1 MRPRLLLTGLGAVIL
16 LIIVGAACVPSLV
29 DGPVDSYVA
38 LAPQV
43 LRAGQTEA
51 ISLALFHGDSPSRG
65 NVQVSLLR
73 DGRTVAHTYR
83 YIKGNG
89 IVPLQIPRQAKGN
102 YRLQVSGRNFQ
113 DQAPVRV
120 ERGALLFLET
130 DKPIYKPGQTV
141 HVRVLTLDP
150 LLKPLSD
157 TATVEVQDAKGIKIF
172 RKEAATDD
180 FGMLSIEFP
189 LSSEPNMGTWKI
201 SARSEEAAAQLD
213 IRVEEYVLPKYEV
226 VVDLPR
232 DWVLA
237 GDPITGT
244 VSAMYSFGKP
254 VKGEV
259 EIVASR
265 YVGVWEEFATLVQ
278 ALDGEAGFEL
288 PAAGYVAG
296 VPGAGGLGNVT
307 LDVSVRERATGYE
320 EKTTHLLTVA
330 ATPVNLQVIPE
341 SGVFKPTL
349 PFTFLVLTE
358 TPDNQPLDEK
368 VDVVISYM
376 DEYLDQVRQETRRV
390 TTENGKALLKLT
402 PPEDAVA
409 LTLEA
414 TTATG
419 GDSVPAHASL
429 ALEAGYSP
437 SGNFIHVEQVGQGTL
452 GVGDTARFRVH
463 STGEAA
469 NFYYEVIARGRLV
482 FSDTVSSHDSSEGGN
497 PGADID
503 FRVTPVMAPGSRL
516 LVYQVLPNS
525 EVAADYLPF
534 QVDGEY
540 PHHVRVGFSKDE
552 VGPGDEVDIEV
563 ETQGEAKVGLVAV
576 DRSVFIL
583 AENRLNLRQV
593 FAELERLYLEPQV
606 ELHEVRF
613 LDSVTVRGAEDT
625 FKDVGLTIMT
635 NKDVPQGEEYSWDMF
650 MMADAAESDD
660 AMMAGPRGPRGAAP
674 TPSPAPMAD
683 SGALQPPSGLA
694 EVQRVRQFFPE
705 TWLWTDVTT
714 IGKGRAAFSVE
725 APDSITTWALRG
737 VALSKEHGLGIGEAE
752 LRVFQPFFLQVD
764 LPFSAIRGEEFP
776 VKIALYNYL
785 DSPQEIFVEM
795 EVPASPTG
803 TSDTSNTGGN
813 DLLNEPLKTV
823 TVGPNDIGGVEF
835 LIRPTG
841 LGNLPIKV
849 SARSAEAADA
859 VIKDLLVEPEGVQR
873 EVVDNLVISS
883 GDNQVLDTSVP
894 GDVVDGSARAYV
906 ALTGSYLTQTI
917 EGLEGLLRM
926 PFGCGEQN
934 MILFAPN
941 VFVAQYLKNTGQL
954 KPEVMARAEHLM
966 ITGYQRELTYRRQDG
981 SFSAFGESDSS
992 GSLWLTAFVLKTF
1005 AQAQGLI
1012 YVDPAVL
1019 DDAASWI
1026 IRHQRSDGSFEP
1038 VGFLHH
1044 RELLGGL
1051 QGNTALT
1058 AYIASALLLA
1068 SPTPVTTAEAG
1079 TPVSKAMGYLEGQLA
1094 GIEDPY
1100 TMSIVA
1106 YALELTGSGKA
1117 DSAYEKL
1124 MGMAQEDEEGLH
1136 WAWTKEGG
1144 GPSAAVETTG
1154 YATLAL
1160 LERGDSFNASR
1171 AARWLVSQRN
1181 AFGGFSSTQDT
1192 VVGLQALTRFAAS
1205 ARDDID
1211 MTVTL
1216 TSGEWRREISI
1227 TPENADVLQTIQVPL
1242 DTINNSRLQVEA
1254 QGDGQAVLQLVRRY
1268 NLPDVEADRVEAFQ
1282 ISVGYGTGHVEVDDL
1297 ITVSVDVQF
1306 TPPEPLVPSWPRITE
1321 AGMVVLDIAV
1331 PTGFSPVDQSIRDMI
1346 DRQPPEQRK
1355 VKRYDVAGR
1364 KVILYIEDMAPGE
1377 SLSFRFQ
1384 ARALYPVRAQA
1395 VTSSAYAY
1403 YKPALRGE
1411 ALGGAMVVEE

>member
-226 VVDLPR
+226 VVDMPR

-244 VSAMYSFGKP
+244 VRATYSFGKP

-307 LDVSVRERATGYE
+307 LDVTVKERATGYE

-349 PFTFLVLTE
+349 PFAFLVLTE
-358 TPDNQPLDEK
+358 TPDNQPLDED
-368 VDVVISYM
+368 VSVVISYM
-376 DEYLDQVRQETRRV
+376 DEYLDQVRRETRRV

-414 TTATG
+414 TT
-419 GDSVPAHASL
+419 DSDSGSAHASL

-437 SGNFIHVEQVGQGTL
+437 SGSFIHVEQVGQGTL
-452 GVGDTARFRVH
+452 GVGDMARFRVH

-469 NFYYEVIARGRLV
+469 NFYYEVIARGTLV
-482 FSDTVSSHDSSEGGN
+482 FSDTVSSRDSSESGN

-503 FRVTPVMAPGSRL
+503 FPVTPVMAPGSRL

-552 VGPGDEVDIEV
+552 VGPGDAVDIEV

-606 ELHEVRF
+606 ELHEARF
-613 LDSVTVRGAEDT
+613 LDSVTVRGAQET

-635 NKDVPQGEEYSWDMF
+635 NKDVPQGEHYSWDML

-660 AMMAGPRGPRGAAP
+660 GRMMRDAAP
-674 TPSPAPMAD
+674 TPTPAPMAD
-683 SGALQPPSGLA
+683 SDAGQPPSGLA

-714 IGKGRAAFSVE
+714 IGNGRASFSVE

-776 VKIALYNYL
+776 VKVALYNYL
-785 DSPQEIFVEM
+785 DSSQEIFVEI
-795 EVPASPTG
+795 EDSADST
-803 TSDTSNTGGN
+803 DTSSNRGY
-813 DLLNEPLKTV
+813 DLLDEALKTV

-849 SARSAEAADA
+849 SARSVEAADA

-894 GDVVDGSARAYV
+894 GDIVDGSARAYV

-981 SFSAFGESDSS
+981 SFSAFGDSDQS

-1012 YVDPAVL
+1012 YVDPTVL

-1026 IRHQRSDGSFEP
+1026 VRHQRSDGSFEP

-1044 RELLGGL
+1044 QELLGGL

-1058 AYIASALLLA
+1058 AYVASALLLA
-1068 SPTPVTTAEAG
+1068 SPAPVTPTQAG
-1079 TPVSKAMGYLEGQLA
+1079 TPVSKAMVYLEGELA
-1094 GIEDPY
+1094 GIENPY

-1106 YALELTGSGKA
+1106 YALELGGSDKA
-1117 DSAYEKL
+1117 GSAYEKL
-1124 MGMAQEDEEGLH
+1124 MAMAQEDDEGLR
-1136 WAWTKEGG
+1136 WGDGG
-1144 GPSAAVETTG
+1144 LSATVETTG
-1154 YATLAL
+1154 YAALAL

-1216 TSGEWRREISI
+1216 TSGDWRREISI
-1227 TPENADVLQTIQVPL
+1227 TPENADVLQTIQVPP
-1242 DTINNSRLQVEA
+1242 DTINNSPLQVEA
-1254 QGDGQAVLQLVRRY
+1254 HGDGQAVLQLVRRY
-1268 NLPDVEADRVEAFQ
+1268 NLPDVEATRVEAFQ
-1282 ISVGYGTGHVEVDDL
+1282 ISVGYGTDHVEVDDL

-1306 TPPEPLVPSWPRITE
+1306 TPPEPLVPSGPRITE

-1331 PTGFSPVDQSIRDMI
+1331 PTGFSPVGESVRDMI

-1395 VTSSAYAY
+1395 VTSSAYSY

-1411 ALGGAMVVEE
+1411 TLGGAMVVEE

>member
-1 MRPRLLLTGLGAVIL
+1 MRPRLLLAGLGAVISL
-16 LIIVGAACVPSLV
+16 VMAGVGCVPIPV
-29 DGPVDSYVA
+29 EGPVDSYVA
-38 LAPQV
+38 LAPKV
-43 LRAGQTEA
+43 LNSGQTES
-51 ISLALFHGDSPSRG
+51 ISLALFHGDSPSKG
-65 NVQVSLLR
+65 SVEVSLLR
-73 DGRTVAHTYR
+73 DGQAVSQASR
-83 YIKGNG
+83 YIDGKGS
-89 IVPLQIPRQAKGN
+89 IPLHIPQQAQGN
-102 YRLQVSGRNFQ
+102 YQLQVSGQGFQ
-113 DQAPVRV
+113 DQADVRV

-150 LLKPLSD
+150 LMKPLSD
-157 TATVEVQDAKGIKIF
+157 TAMVEVQDAKGIKIF
-172 RKEAATDD
+172 RKETATDD

-189 LSSEPNMGTWKI
+189 LSSEPNIGTWKI
-201 SARSEEAAAQLD
+201 SARSEEATAQLD

-226 VVDLPR
+226 VVDMPR

-244 VSAMYSFGKP
+244 VSATYSFGKP

-265 YVGVWEEFATLVQ
+265 YVGAWEEFATLVQ
-278 ALDGEAGFEL
+278 DLDGEAGFEL

-307 LDVSVRERATGYE
+307 LDVTVKERATGYE

-358 TPDNQPLDEK
+358 TPDNQPLDED
-368 VDVVISYM
+368 VSVVISYM

-414 TTATG
+414 TTATD

-437 SGNFIHVEQVGQGTL
+437 SGSFIHVEQVGQGTL
-452 GVGDTARFRVH
+452 GVGDMARFRVH
-463 STGEAA
+463 STGEAG

-482 FSDTVSSHDSSEGGN
+482 FSDTVSSRDSSESGI

-540 PHHVRVGFSKDE
+540 PHQVRVGFSKDE
-552 VGPGDEVDIEV
+552 VGPGDAVDIEV

-606 ELHEVRF
+606 ELHEAGF
-613 LDSVTVRGAEDT
+613 LDSVTVRGAQET

-635 NKDVPQGEEYSWDMF
+635 NKDVPQGEDYSWVRIGRME
-650 MMADAAESDD
+650 DAAESGGDG
-660 AMMAGPRGPRGAAP
+660 MMRDAAP
-674 TPSPAPMAD
+674 TPTPAPMAD

-714 IGKGRAAFSVE
+714 IGNGRASFSVE

-785 DSPQEIFVEM
+785 DSPQEIFVEI
-795 EVPASPTG
+795 EAPASPTD
-803 TSDTSNTGGN
+803 TSDTSNTGGY
-813 DLLNEPLKTV
+813 DLLDEPLKTV
-823 TVGPNDIGGVEF
+823 TVGPNDIGGAEF

-883 GDNQVLDTSVP
+883 GDNQALDTSVP

-906 ALTGSYLTQTI
+906 SLTGSYLTQTI

-941 VFVAQYLKNTGQL
+941 VFVAQYMKNTGQL

-981 SFSAFGESDSS
+981 SFSAFGESDDS

-1012 YVDPAVL
+1012 YIDRAVL

-1058 AYIASALLLA
+1058 AYVASALLLA
-1068 SPTPVTTAEAG
+1068 SPTPVIPAEAG
-1079 TPVSKAMGYLEGQLA
+1079 TPVSKAMGYLEDELA
-1094 GIEDPY
+1094 GIQDPY

-1106 YALELTGSGKA
+1106 YALELGGSGKA

-1124 MGMAQEDEEGLH
+1124 MGMAQEDEEGLR
-1136 WAWTKEGG
+1136 WGNGG
-1144 GPSAAVETTG
+1144 LSAAVETTG
-1154 YATLAL
+1154 YAALAL

-1205 ARDDID
+1205 ARDNVD
-1211 MTVTL
+1211 MTVSL
-1216 TSGEWRREISI
+1216 TSGDWRREVRI

-1242 DTINNSRLQVEA
+1242 DTTNGSRLQVEA

-1268 NLPDVEADRVEAFQ
+1268 NLPEVEADRVEAFQ
-1282 ISVGYGTGHVEVDDL
+1282 ISVGYGTDHVEVDDL

-1306 TPPEPLVPSWPRITE
+1306 TPPEPLVPSGPRITE

-1331 PTGFSPVDQSIRDMI
+1331 PTGFSPVGESIRDMI

-1395 VTSSAYAY
+1395 VTSSAYSY

-1411 ALGGAMVVEE
+1411 TLGGAMVVEE